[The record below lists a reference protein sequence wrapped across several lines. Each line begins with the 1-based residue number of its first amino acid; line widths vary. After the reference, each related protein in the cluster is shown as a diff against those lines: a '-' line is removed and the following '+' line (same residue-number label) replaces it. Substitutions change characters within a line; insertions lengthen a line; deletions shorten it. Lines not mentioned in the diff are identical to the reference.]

1 LKFPLAPCVGCDPS
15 WGFHER
21 KFIQAQNGTARD
33 IFILECARNNKDDI
47 SSFQAQAIKINKL

>member
-1 LKFPLAPCVGCDPS
+1 VGCDPS

-21 KFIQAQNGTARD
+21 KFIQAQNETARD
-33 IFILECARNNKDDI
+33 IFIVECARNNKDDI

>member
-1 LKFPLAPCVGCDPS
+1 VGCDPS